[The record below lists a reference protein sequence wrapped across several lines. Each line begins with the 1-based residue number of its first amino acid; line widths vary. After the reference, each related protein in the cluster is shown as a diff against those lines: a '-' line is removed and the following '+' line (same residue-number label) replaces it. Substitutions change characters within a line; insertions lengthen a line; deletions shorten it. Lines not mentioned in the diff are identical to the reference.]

1 METSNTLKALLK
13 KELRNNILNE
23 RNALSEEEHI
33 KTSKEIEQKIK
44 EWSVYKECT
53 TLLTYVNFKSE
64 VMTLNII
71 ESALESGKK
80 VYCPKV
86 NGDDMFFYQI
96 NSLSDLTNGY
106 MGIMEPD
113 NTQKAFDG
121 VLGKVLILIPGS
133 VFDKTG
139 NRIGYGKGFYDRFL
153 IDCHNKGFETVKT
166 ALAFSCQI
174 VEDIPAFKH
183 DCKMDYIVTEK
194 EIIKC

>member
-1 METSNTLKALLK
+1 METSNASNALIK
-13 KELRNNILNE
+13 KELRNNILKK
-23 RNALSEEEHI
+23 RNALSEEEYI
-33 KTSKEIEQKIK
+33 KSSKVIGQKIK

-64 VMTLNII
+64 VITSDII
-71 ESALESGKK
+71 ESALKSDKK

-86 NGDDMFFYQI
+86 NRDDMFFYQI
-96 NSLSDLTNGY
+96 NSLADLTSGY

-113 NTQKAFDG
+113 DGQEAFDG
-121 VLGKVLILIPGS
+121 ILGKILILIPGS

-153 IDCHNKGFETVKT
+153 ADCQNKGLETVKT

-174 VEDIPAFKH
+174 VEDIPAFLH
-183 DCKMDYIVTEK
+183 DYKMDYIITEK
-194 EIIKC
+194 EIITC